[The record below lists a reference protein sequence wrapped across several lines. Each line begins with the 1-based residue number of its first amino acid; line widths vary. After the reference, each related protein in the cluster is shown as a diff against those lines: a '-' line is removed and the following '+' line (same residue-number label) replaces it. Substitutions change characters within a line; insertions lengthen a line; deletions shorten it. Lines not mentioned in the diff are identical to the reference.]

1 MWSERGKTS
10 LESQEII
17 GEMSLEIF
25 YNFPIRNEDCGLGN
39 YSKNYLVP
47 HFLPTD
53 GWLLGGR
60 GEQERCCPCLYG
72 SHILKG
78 KTDVLI
84 GTQTQQKRQASWC

>member
-1 MWSERGKTS
+1 MWSERGKTT

-39 YSKNYLVP
+39 YSKNDLVP

-53 GWLLGGR
+53 GWLSGPWWVKR
-60 GEQERCCPCLYG
+60 GAAPVFMGLTF
-72 SHILKG
+72 L
-78 KTDVLI
+78 
-84 GTQTQQKRQASWC
+84 

>member
-1 MWSERGKTS
+1 MWSEREKTS

-17 GEMSLEIF
+17 GEMSLESF

-39 YSKNYLVP
+39 YSKNDLVP

-53 GWLLGGR
+53 GWLVEDH
-60 GEQERCCPCLYG
+60 GEQDRCSPCLYG

-78 KTDVLI
+78 KTDVLT
-84 GTQTQQKRQASWC
+84 GTQTQQIRQASCC

>member
-17 GEMSLEIF
+17 GEMFLESF

-39 YSKNYLVP
+39 YSKNDLVP

-53 GWLLGGR
+53 GWL
-60 GEQERCCPCLYG
+60 
-72 SHILKG
+72 
-78 KTDVLI
+78 V
-84 GTQTQQKRQASWC
+84 